1 MFDVAWSELMV
12 VGAVA
17 LVVIGPK
24 DLPKVMR
31 EVGKLVNQGRTM
43 ARSFRSGFDEMMRES
58 ELDEIRKTT
67 EAQMRELENSI
78 AAPPSP
84 VVSLPQPGE
93 PDVPAEPVTK

>member
-1 MFDVAWSELMV
+1 VFDVAWSELMV

-31 EVGKLVNQGRTM
+31 EVGKLVTQGRTM

-58 ELDEIRKTT
+58 EIEDIRKQTQ
-67 EAQMRELENSI
+67 AQMSEIENSI
-78 AAPPSP
+78 HQTAIEPP
-84 VVSLPQPGE
+84 
-93 PDVPAEPVTK
+93 PAEPVDKT

>member
-43 ARSFRSGFDEMMRES
+43 ARSFRSGFDDMMRES
-58 ELDEIRKTT
+58 ELDDIRLKTKTQFDEI
-67 EAQMRELENSI
+67 ENNI
-78 AAPPSP
+78 HAPP
-84 VVSLPQPGE
+84 VA
-93 PDVPAEPVTK
+93 DTAEPVAKP

>member
-43 ARSFRSGFDEMMRES
+43 ARSFRSGFDDMMRES
-58 ELDEIRKTT
+58 EIEELRTKSKAQFDEI
-67 EAQMRELENSI
+67 ENNI
-78 AAPPSP
+78 HAPP
-84 VVSLPQPGE
+84 VAE
-93 PDVPAEPVTK
+93 ATEPVAKP

>member
-1 MFDVAWSELMV
+1 MV

-31 EVGKLVNQGRTM
+31 EVGKLMTQGRTM

-58 ELDEIRKTT
+58 EIEDIRKQTQV
-67 EAQMRELENSI
+67 QMREIENNI
-78 AAPPSP
+78 HQAAI
-84 VVSLPQPGE
+84 E
-93 PDVPAEPVTK
+93 PTSAEPVDKA

>member
-1 MFDVAWSELMV
+1 VFDVAWSELMV

-31 EVGKLVNQGRTM
+31 EVGKFVNQGRTM

-58 ELDEIRKTT
+58 ELDDIRKQTQT
-67 EAQMRELENSI
+67 QMAEIENSI
-78 AAPPSP
+78 HQTAIAP
-84 VVSLPQPGE
+84 
-93 PDVPAEPVTK
+93 PAEPADKT